1 MAVPNPELVPPV
13 PVHKLMVRDN
23 RFIDIE
29 LKQDGAEAFHAL
41 NLRQGD
47 IIKLSA
53 PVLEPEPTALVL
65 DRPTRGGLVVTVR
78 PEGLYGEEGKI
89 ITRQSLAGSK
99 FTVLGGRGAAK
110 SGEFTVHRGFALDET
125 GLLKLHFAHGSQINK
140 LMLTK
145 GTDIKIKDRAACS
158 CMDLAGAHGESGK
171 MPELQI
177 GWWPSRVQRSR
188 SLSCRHPVGAGAADQ
203 EWQRRRCA
211 VCGEAVGA
219 HAAAHGAIGRPAGAA
234 VMGLAQGREVGRRQG
249 AFYQHQLN
257 RPASSAYGGG
267 AVTCMPPR
275 FVHGSSCDL
284 HVATPTVPCSVYHEH
299 VVLAPCVP

>member
-1 MAVPNPELVPPV
+1 MFPNPELVSPV

-65 DRPTRGGLVVTVR
+65 DRPTRGGFVLTVR

-89 ITRQSLAGSK
+89 ITRQSLSGSK

-110 SGEFTVHRGFALDET
+110 SGEFTVHRGFSLDET

-145 GTDIKIKDRAACS
+145 GTDIKIKEKPCGVEEWTVVEAHTENLDRC
-158 CMDLAGAHGESGK
+158 
-171 MPELQI
+171 PN
-177 GWWPSRVQRSR
+177 
-188 SLSCRHPVGAGAADQ
+188 CRTGGGPREFNAADL
-203 EWQRRRCA
+203 C
-211 VCGEAVGA
+211 
-219 HAAAHGAIGRPAGAA
+219 PAGTQWALVQPTRSGNA
-234 VMGLAQGREVGRRQG
+234 GVALYAEKQLA
-249 AFYQHQLN
+249 LT
-257 RPASSAYGGG
+257 RP
-267 AVTCMPPR
+267 
-275 FVHGSSCDL
+275 
-284 HVATPTVPCSVYHEH
+284 PTVR
-299 VVLAPCVP
+299 LAARPEPR